1 MSDKIITVSSQA
13 FSEFCSNPLFT
24 QDVDFKSKEGK
35 VKTRHTVKDG
45 RKNFPFFLASFFL
58 RLTGFLVMLVLS
70 ILLLI
75 VGSWFSSGQVAA
87 ELLRVNDLHIIALN
101 SKLAYA
107 AGTLCLIISLYLLG
121 SATVLG
127 NLMFAKRDLSQ
138 LKHGKKMPNGS
149 NKLISKPEMAGAVKS
164 NAQK

>member
-1 MSDKIITVSSQA
+1 MSDKIITVSSQGII
-13 FSEFCSNPLFT
+13 SEFCSNPLFT
-24 QDVDFKSKEGK
+24 QDVDSKPVVFKEE
-35 VKTRHTVKDG
+35 KTRHTVKDG
-45 RKNFPFFLASFFL
+45 RKFFPIFLASFFL

-75 VGSWFSSGQVAA
+75 VGSWFASGQVTA
-87 ELLRVNDLHIIALN
+87 EFLRVKDRHIIALN

-127 NLMFAKRDLSQ
+127 NLMFSMRDLSQ
-138 LKHGKKMPNGS
+138 LKDGKKMSNGT
-149 NKLISKPEMAGAVKS
+149 NKLTSKPMMASALKS
-164 NAQK
+164 K